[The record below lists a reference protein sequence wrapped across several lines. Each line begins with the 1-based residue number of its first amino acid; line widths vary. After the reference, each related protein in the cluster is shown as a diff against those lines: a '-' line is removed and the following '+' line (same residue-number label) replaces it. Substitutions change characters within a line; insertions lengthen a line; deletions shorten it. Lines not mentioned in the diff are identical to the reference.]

1 MSLLIIHCPVRPLF
15 EEVGNDADFNSQKE
29 AFEWCLCET
38 STLHATIQST
48 GIGTIESMPYA
59 DEVLVLMRTLDVR
72 LIEKKVPLVK
82 AKKLQQVLP
91 SLIEDE
97 LLGGTDNSLVYALP
111 PLAGKAG
118 SERTL
123 AVMNRSWFRWLA
135 KELDSLLSPRV
146 RMIPDC
152 LILPLQ
158 NSTTNQQPSS
168 CLAFQRNN
176 NSIIYTWHQT
186 EQIGVA
192 WAEDSEA
199 ILLPSQLEGIG
210 PIEWSWDW
218 MASRAFTF
226 SRNKDIANASLN
238 LLLADNLARKS
249 SNKSALRWFAHSENV
264 LQHRNSSSISWLD
277 HDLWVKPIRWAQ
289 YAMGSMILGVG
300 IYTSWLAIDNWRWG
314 RNMEISAA
322 QFLTPETI
330 NLIAQNKNTESI
342 TQAFTKQSTSE
353 ARIKGLPTDADFNAM
368 TGKLQQLKTAL
379 DKGSIQK
386 MEYYGNHID
395 FEFKPGGEQLTPSH
409 VIQKAQS
416 LGLMVTDLG
425 NNRYRLQPYAGLGS
439 NTVNVKL
446 LTN

>member
-15 EEVGNDADFNSQKE
+15 EEVGTDGDFNTQKE

-48 GIGTIESMPYA
+48 GTGAIESMPYA
-59 DEVLVLMRTLDVR
+59 DEALVLMQTLDVR
-72 LIEKKVPLVK
+72 LIQKKVPLVK

-97 LLGGTDNSLVYALP
+97 LLGGTDNPLIYALP
-111 PLAGKAG
+111 PLAGKSG
-118 SERTL
+118 SERAL

-135 KELDSLLSPRV
+135 KELNSLLSPRV

-158 NSTTNQQPSS
+158 NAHTNQAESPVS

-176 NSIIYTWHQT
+176 TSIIYTWHQA

-199 ILLPSQLEGIG
+199 ISLPSQLVGIQ

-218 MASRAFTF
+218 MASRAFAF
-226 SRNKDIANASLN
+226 SRNKEIANASLN
-238 LLLADNLARKS
+238 ILFADNLTRKS
-249 SNKSALRWFAHSENV
+249 SPKSTLRWFSHSENDSQN
-264 LQHRNSSSISWLD
+264 LASNSVSWLD
-277 HDLWVKPIRWAQ
+277 HGLWVKPIRWAQ
-289 YAMGSMILGVG
+289 YSIASMILGVG
-300 IYTSWLAIDNWRWG
+300 IYTSWLAIDNWRWS

-322 QFLTPETI
+322 QFLAPETI
-330 NLIAQNKNTESI
+330 GLIAQNKNTESI
-342 TQAFTKQSTSE
+342 TQAFTKQSTSD
-353 ARIKGLPTDADFNAM
+353 ARIKGLPTDADFIAM
-368 TGKLQQLKTAL
+368 TGKLQQLKLAL
-379 DKGSIQK
+379 GKGSIQK
-386 MEYYGNHID
+386 VEYDGYRIN
-395 FEFKPGGEQLTPSH
+395 FEFKQGGEQIAPSL

-416 LGLMVTDLG
+416 LGLMVIDLG
-425 NNRYRLQPYAGLGS
+425 NNRFRLEPYAGLGS
-439 NTVNVKL
+439 S
-446 LTN
+446 

>member
-15 EEVGNDADFNSQKE
+15 EEVGADADFNSQKE

-48 GIGTIESMPYA
+48 GTGAIESMPYA
-59 DEVLVLMRTLDVR
+59 DEALVLIQTLDVR

-97 LLGGTDNSLVYALP
+97 LLGGTDNALIYALP
-111 PLAGKAG
+111 PLVGKAG

-123 AVMNRSWFRWLA
+123 AVMNRAWFRWLA

-152 LILPLQ
+152 LILPLK
-158 NSTTNQQPSS
+158 NTTANQPESPSS
-168 CLAFQRNN
+168 CLAFQRNDA
-176 NSIIYTWHQT
+176 SIIYTWHQA

-192 WAEDSEA
+192 WVEDSEA
-199 ILLPSQLEGIG
+199 ILLPSQLEGIR
-210 PIEWSWDW
+210 PIEWSWGW
-218 MASRAFTF
+218 MAPRAFAF
-226 SRNKDIANASLN
+226 SRNKEIANASLN

-249 SNKSALRWFAHSENV
+249 SKKSALPWFAHSENA
-264 LQHRNSSSISWLD
+264 LQHRDSSSISWLD
-277 HDLWVKPIRWAQ
+277 HGLWLKPIRWAQ

-300 IYTSWLAIDNWRWG
+300 IYTSWLAIDHWRWG

-330 NLIAQNKNTESI
+330 NSIAQNKSTESI
-342 TQAFTKQSTSE
+342 TQAFTKQLTSE
-353 ARIKGLPTDADFNAM
+353 ARNKGLPTDADFNAM
-368 TGKLQQLKTAL
+368 AGKLQQLKTSL
-379 DKGSIQK
+379 DKGSINK
-386 MEYYGNHID
+386 MEYYASHID
-395 FEFKPGGEQLTPSH
+395 FEFKPGGEQLTPSQ

-416 LGLMVTDLG
+416 LGLMVSDLG
-425 NNRYRLQPYAGLGS
+425 NNRYRLQAYAGLGS
-439 NTVNVKL
+439 NP
-446 LTN
+446 TNTKP

>member
-15 EEVGNDADFNSQKE
+15 EEVGADADFNSQKE
-29 AFEWCLCET
+29 AFDWCLCET

-48 GIGTIESMPYA
+48 GIGPIESMPYA
-59 DEVLVLMRTLDVR
+59 DEVLALMRTLDVR

-97 LLGGTDNSLVYALP
+97 LLGGTDNSLIYALP

-135 KELDSLLSPRV
+135 KELDSLLSPRF

-158 NSTTNQQPSS
+158 NATSNQPESLSS
-168 CLAFQRNN
+168 CLAFQRNDA
-176 NSIIYTWHQT
+176 SIIYTWHQT
-186 EQIGVA
+186 EQIGAA
-192 WAEDSEA
+192 WAEDSQA
-199 ILLPSQLEGIG
+199 ILLPSQLEGIE

-218 MASRAFTF
+218 MASRAFAF

-249 SNKSALRWFAHSENV
+249 SNKSTLRWFAHSENE

-300 IYTSWLAIDNWRWG
+300 IYTSWLAIDNWRWA

-322 QFLTPETI
+322 QFLIPETI

-395 FEFKPGGEQLTPSH
+395 FEFKPGGEQLTPSQ

-416 LGLMVTDLG
+416 LGLMVNDLG
-425 NNRYRLQPYAGLGS
+425 NNRYRLQAYAGLGS
-439 NTVNVKL
+439 NP
-446 LTN
+446 TNTKP

>member
-15 EEVGNDADFNSQKE
+15 EEVGTDGGFNSQKE

-48 GIGTIESMPYA
+48 GTGPIESMPYA
-59 DEVLVLMRTLDVR
+59 DEALVLMQTLDVR

-82 AKKLQQVLP
+82 VKKLQQVLP

-97 LLGGTDNSLVYALP
+97 LLGGTDNALIYALP
-111 PLAGKAG
+111 PLAGKSG

-158 NSTTNQQPSS
+158 NATFIQPASPSS
-168 CLAFQRNN
+168 CLAFQRNDA
-176 NSIIYTWHQT
+176 SIIYTWHQAD
-186 EQIGVA
+186 QIGVA
-192 WAEDSEA
+192 WIDDSEA
-199 ILLPSQLEGIG
+199 IMLPSQLEDIQ

-218 MASRAFTF
+218 MASRAFAF
-226 SRNKDIANASLN
+226 SRNKEIASASLN

-249 SNKSALRWFAHSENV
+249 SKKSALPWFAHSENDSQNPISNTV
-264 LQHRNSSSISWLD
+264 SWLD
-277 HDLWVKPIRWAQ
+277 HGLWVKPIRWAQ

-342 TQAFTKQSTSE
+342 TQAFTKQSTNE
-353 ARIKGLPTDADFNAM
+353 ARLKGLPTDADFTAM
-368 TGKLQQLKTAL
+368 AGKLQQLKVAL
-379 DKGSIQK
+379 GKGSIEK
-386 MEYYGNHID
+386 MDYDGYRID
-395 FEFKPGGEQLTPSH
+395 FEFKHGGDVLSSAD
-409 VIQKAQS
+409 IIAKAQS
-416 LGLMVTDLG
+416 LGLKLTDLG

-439 NTVNVKL
+439 S
-446 LTN
+446 